1 MSVENQERWSI
12 KGEFVEACNCSAPCQ
27 CLWNEAPDD
36 DECTAALFWHID
48 EGEYEGVDLSG
59 LTAGALVYDQGILFE
74 GDWDLVVLVDEQAT
88 DAQAAAL
95 GDIFMGRAGG
105 VMGAVAELVD
115 EVKDTVVVPI
125 SYSKQNGHLSV
136 AAGDVVAIEADAI
149 EGFEEVP
156 GEVSPHPLT
165 PPSMTAS
172 TGKSTTATVSFNDEF
187 SWDVSGN
194 NSYFGEFEYEG

>member
-1 MSVENQERWSI
+1 MSVENQEQWSI

-48 EGEYEGVDLSG
+48 EGEYEGADLSG
-59 LTAGALVYDQGILFE
+59 LTVGALVYDQGLLFE
-74 GDWDLVVLVDEQAT
+74 GEWDLVVLVDEQAT
-88 DAQAAAL
+88 DTQAAAL
-95 GDIFMGRAGG
+95 EDIFMGRAGG
-105 VMGAVAELVD
+105 VMGAVAELVAD
-115 EVKDTVVVPI
+115 VKDTAVVPI

-156 GEVSPHPLT
+156 GEVSPHPLVA
-165 PPSMTAS
+165 PSMTAS
-172 TGKSTTATVSFNDEF
+172 TGKSTTATVSFDDEF

-194 NSYFGEFEYEG
+194 NSYFGEFEYGG